1 MAANCSREAVR
12 PKFYRRILRSRIAK
26 WISLYKNS
34 ILYNTQNNPK
44 YEFHI
49 ANRPKRLHC

>member
-26 WISLYKNS
+26 WISLYKNT